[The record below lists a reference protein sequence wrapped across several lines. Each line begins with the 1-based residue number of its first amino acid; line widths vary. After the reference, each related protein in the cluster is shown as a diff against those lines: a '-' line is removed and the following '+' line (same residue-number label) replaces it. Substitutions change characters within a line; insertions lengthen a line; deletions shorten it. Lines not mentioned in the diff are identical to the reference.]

1 MFSLANSPSP
11 REIVFYCS
19 TAIRN
24 NVPGIR
30 SRIDFFF
37 PSFVLFNGNK
47 TNNLPPLRTR
57 QFL

>member
-19 TAIRN
+19 TPIRN
-24 NVPGIR
+24 YIPGIR
-30 SRIDFFF
+30 SRIDFVF
-37 PSFVLFNGNK
+37 PSFCIYGNE
-47 TNNLPPLRTR
+47 TNNLSPLRTR